1 VETIVYRITQEALTN
16 VAKHAQARHVWIRLA
31 AGEHA
36 VDLTVRDDGV
46 GFDPEQA
53 ARLLQDGHFGL
64 VGMRERA
71 EMGGGRLD
79 LDSRPDHGTTIHLTL
94 PLRYVPSFA

>member
-1 VETIVYRITQEALTN
+1 M
-16 VAKHAQARHVWIRLA
+16 
-31 AGEHA
+31 
-36 VDLTVRDDGV
+36 DLTIRDDGV
-46 GFDPEQA
+46 GFDPVQA
-53 ARLLQDGHFGL
+53 ARLLEDGHFGL

-79 LDSRPDHGTTIHLTL
+79 LDSRPDHGTTIHVAL